1 MSGNNSSAIALNG
14 PGKLKA
20 EQVSTHYYPILMR
33 NAHIPNCLTAS
44 LAVVCRIAMVSCL
57 MAAHV
62 QLYAAADSTA
72 GTGPAGRD
80 SIISIKNLGIQQ
92 DSSRIKEV
100 IVIKVSTQ
108 KRMDSLGTLY
118 VDGIAVNGLKPWK
131 TNEADKTLYFRL
143 DDRVQDILLT
153 FLASSPF
160 EKSVLP
166 VHFSIGGPH
175 SYIVNNSLVLYVEVR
190 QKISHLWIWA
200 AAVLLALLAGIS
212 LKCNI
217 LKDDNNLY
225 YSLGR
230 AQLFFWTL
238 LVLVAYLSICFQT
251 DTLPDLPLSVL
262 AILGISI
269 STTAVSKLVENKN
282 KAAVPIDQNAAS
294 EGFLFDI
301 LSDGS
306 SINIQRFQNVA
317 FNLFFGVIFL
327 QKTFANHI
335 MPDFDQNVLI
345 LMGISSGAYA
355 GLKNMEA
362 TKEQQEPPKQ
372 TGDDI
377 PDVS

>member
-1 MSGNNSSAIALNG
+1 
-14 PGKLKA
+14 
-20 EQVSTHYYPILMR
+20 
-33 NAHIPNCLTAS
+33 
-44 LAVVCRIAMVSCL
+44 
-57 MAAHV
+57 
-62 QLYAAADSTA
+62 
-72 GTGPAGRD
+72 
-80 SIISIKNLGIQQ
+80 
-92 DSSRIKEV
+92 
-100 IVIKVSTQ
+100 
-108 KRMDSLGTLY
+108 

-175 SYIVNNSLVLYVEVR
+175 SYIANNSLVLYVEVR

-200 AAVLLALLAGIS
+200 AAVLLALLAGVS

-282 KAAVPIDQNAAS
+282 KSAVPIDQNAAS

-377 PDVS
+377 PNVS